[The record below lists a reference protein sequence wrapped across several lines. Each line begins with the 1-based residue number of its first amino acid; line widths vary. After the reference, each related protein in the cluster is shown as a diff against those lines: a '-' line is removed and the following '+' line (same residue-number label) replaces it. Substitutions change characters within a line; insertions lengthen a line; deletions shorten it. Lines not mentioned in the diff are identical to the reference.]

1 MRALGIAGL
10 LPLVFGAFILFRL
23 FRGRFRASVEE
34 RRAAP
39 AYLQFQTIFLN
50 WNAHGVVAA
59 PEMISASIQNIC
71 AFLRWWTG
79 EPTETLPGLVAP
91 ADEDFE
97 KPWADEPSI
106 TLLRR
111 NLTITENHIDRLP
124 EERLMEILQD
134 RMSAGVQSEDP
145 GASAGE

>member
-1 MRALGIAGL
+1 VYGSRFYDAVPIE
-10 LPLVFGAFILFRL
+10 GADPNPPSRD
-23 FRGRFRASVEE
+23 
-34 RRAAP
+34 P
-39 AYLQFQTIFLN
+39 HCQFQTIFLN

-59 PEMISASIQNIC
+59 LEMISASIQNIC

>member
-1 MRALGIAGL
+1 M
-10 LPLVFGAFILFRL
+10 
-23 FRGRFRASVEE
+23 
-34 RRAAP
+34 
-39 AYLQFQTIFLN
+39 
-50 WNAHGVVAA
+50 
-59 PEMISASIQNIC
+59 
-71 AFLRWWTG
+71 
-79 EPTETLPGLVAP
+79 AP